1 MNYFKDADALLR
13 IIDERVAVALNRSG
27 FVKRELALVKE
38 VNGNKLGVVLMRDIS
53 DQPPVMTVINKTG
66 EICAVG
72 DAVYVEDNNGV
83 IVNATLRCG
92 N

>member
-53 DQPPVMTVINKTG
+53 DQPPVMTVINKPG
-66 EICAVG
+66 EIWAVR